1 MSFVGRYINM
11 DASLQ
16 RRAAMEARFEAIGL
30 AHRYTR
36 FAGIDG
42 RTLDASRSPLS
53 PGELGCFMSHYRCI
67 VESDVEDHHIHI
79 VEDDVV
85 LAPQNASLLEQVIG
99 DAAPKCD
106 ILFTDIFMPLNMIT
120 LYEMMTQYR
129 ATGLLDQRLRPPA
142 ARMPAYVIY
151 PNIGRQ
157 PFGGATSYVVNRA
170 SRRKLIELLEAE
182 IANGPT
188 QPIDMLYRIL
198 ANDGRIET
206 LCTMPFLTSIEAD
219 SIRDTTIVGR
229 AQDIDSAVAFF
240 VLRSFFYLARDDD
253 QLMGLMREVNAGLP
267 DPDYLGPA
275 LEFFRFVF
283 SDRFKIF

>member
-42 RTLDASRSPLS
+42 RTLAASRSPLS